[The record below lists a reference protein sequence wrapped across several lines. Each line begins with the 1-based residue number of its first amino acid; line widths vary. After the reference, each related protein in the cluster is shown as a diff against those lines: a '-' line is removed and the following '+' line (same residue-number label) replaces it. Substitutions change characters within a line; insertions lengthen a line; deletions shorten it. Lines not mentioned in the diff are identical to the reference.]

1 MQNRMSSRRGVEKNS
16 LLLTKRVLVSSLIV
30 LMLIGV
36 SSLVHQA
43 YAQVQAKKKTQAK
56 KEEVYTRPEPT
67 RPIRPEIPTANRN
80 QQDKVFL
87 EYADELYTDE
97 FLNKGHQVVRGN
109 VKFRKGGMYMYCDS
123 AYFYPETNSINAF
136 GNVKM
141 EQGDTLFVFSD
152 LLYYNGERQ
161 MARLR
166 TNSRRKV
173 RLINRDVTLT
183 TDSLNYDLMTELGY
197 FLDGGEIDDKKNRL
211 SSIHGQYSP
220 RTKDA
225 EFNDDVLLE
234 NNEDG
239 YTLETNRLLYNTDTH
254 IAKIVD
260 NTLIKSE
267 NDTIY
272 CKKGWY
278 NTNTDE
284 AQLHS
289 RSTIIHADSLN
300 NVTTLEGDSIIYD
313 KATGIS
319 RAYMF
324 RDRNKDAQPMVLT
337 DTANKTILIG
347 GFGLFNDK
355 TKESFATDYP
365 LLIEHSRPDTIFL
378 RADTIRTFTYNYGK
392 KRVEPVLTDSMGQP
406 LDSLSQAMAIA
417 EADSLNK
424 ETEYH
429 IAKAYRRARFFRNDM
444 QGVADSM
451 TYISRDSM
459 MYLSCRPII
468 WSGERQVNGNQINI
482 HFNDTTVD
490 WAELPDFGMMAE
502 AVEEEFYNQMSGKKM
517 KAYLENQTLRHLYV
531 DGNVQTIFLPMEND
545 STYNKLVNAESSY
558 MTIDMADGKM
568 DKLKMWPE
576 VTGTVTPL
584 FMIKKNQYYL
594 PDFNWYEAIRPRR
607 EWYGDQS
614 RWADDL
620 GDIPDELE
628 QYFANPGGKTSKR
641 QSNTSQQNTQQ

>member
-1 MQNRMSSRRGVEKNS
+1 MSSRRGVEKNS

-36 SSLVHQA
+36 SSLVHQT

-123 AYFYPETNSINAF
+123 AYFYPETNSIDAF

>member
-1 MQNRMSSRRGVEKNS
+1 MSSRRGVEKNS

-43 YAQVQAKKKTQAK
+43 YAQVQAK

-123 AYFYPETNSINAF
+123 AYFYPETNSIDAF

-183 TDSLNYDLMTELGY
+183 TDSLNYDMMTELGY

>member
-1 MQNRMSSRRGVEKNS
+1 M
-16 LLLTKRVLVSSLIV
+16 LTKRVLVSSLIV

-123 AYFYPETNSINAF
+123 AYFYPETNSIDAF

-183 TDSLNYDLMTELGY
+183 TDSLNYDMMTELGY

-444 QGVADSM
+444 QGVAD
-451 TYISRDSM
+451 
-459 MYLSCRPII
+459 
-468 WSGERQVNGNQINI
+468 
-482 HFNDTTVD
+482 
-490 WAELPDFGMMAE
+490 
-502 AVEEEFYNQMSGKKM
+502 
-517 KAYLENQTLRHLYV
+517 
-531 DGNVQTIFLPMEND
+531 
-545 STYNKLVNAESSY
+545 
-558 MTIDMADGKM
+558 
-568 DKLKMWPE
+568 
-576 VTGTVTPL
+576 
-584 FMIKKNQYYL
+584 
-594 PDFNWYEAIRPRR
+594 
-607 EWYGDQS
+607 
-614 RWADDL
+614 
-620 GDIPDELE
+620 
-628 QYFANPGGKTSKR
+628 
-641 QSNTSQQNTQQ
+641 

>member
-1 MQNRMSSRRGVEKNS
+1 MSSRRGVEKNS

-123 AYFYPETNSINAF
+123 AYFYPETNSIDAF

-173 RLINRDVTLT
+173 RLINREVTLT

-628 QYFANPGGKTSKR
+628 QYFANPSGKTSKR

>member
-1 MQNRMSSRRGVEKNS
+1 MSSRRGVEKNS

-123 AYFYPETNSINAF
+123 AYFYPETNSIDAF

-267 NDTIY
+267 NDTIH

>member
-1 MQNRMSSRRGVEKNS
+1 MSSRRGVEKNS

-123 AYFYPETNSINAF
+123 AYFYPETNSIDAF

-183 TDSLNYDLMTELGY
+183 TDSLNYDMMTELGY
-197 FLDGGEIDDKKNRL
+197 FLDGGEIEDKKNRL

>member
-1 MQNRMSSRRGVEKNS
+1 MSSRRGVEKNS

-123 AYFYPETNSINAF
+123 AYFYPETNSIDAF

-313 KATGIS
+313 KATSIS

-406 LDSLSQAMAIA
+406 LDSLSQAMAIT

>member
-1 MQNRMSSRRGVEKNS
+1 MSSRRGVEKNS

-109 VKFRKGGMYMYCDS
+109 VKVRKGGMYMYCDS
-123 AYFYPETNSINAF
+123 AYFYPETNSIDAF

>member
-1 MQNRMSSRRGVEKNS
+1 MSSRRGVEKNS

-123 AYFYPETNSINAF
+123 AYFYPETNSIDAF

-417 EADSLNK
+417 EADSLNN

>member
-1 MQNRMSSRRGVEKNS
+1 MSSRRGVEKNS

-123 AYFYPETNSINAF
+123 AYFYPETNSIDAF

-365 LLIEHSRPDTIFL
+365 LLIEYSRPDTIFL

>member
-1 MQNRMSSRRGVEKNS
+1 MSSRRGVEKNS

-36 SSLVHQA
+36 SILVHQA

-123 AYFYPETNSINAF
+123 AYFYPETNSIDAF

-289 RSTIIHADSLN
+289 RSTIIHADSLK

>member
-1 MQNRMSSRRGVEKNS
+1 MSSRRGVEKNG

-123 AYFYPETNSINAF
+123 AYFYPETNSIDAF

>member
-1 MQNRMSSRRGVEKNS
+1 MSSCRGVEKNS

-56 KEEVYTRPEPT
+56 KEEGYTRPEPT

-123 AYFYPETNSINAF
+123 AYFYPETNSIDAF

-183 TDSLNYDLMTELGY
+183 TDSLNYDMMTELGY

-239 YTLETNRLLYNTDTH
+239 YTLETNRLLYNTETH

-429 IAKAYRRARFFRNDM
+429 IAKAYRRARFIRNDM

-558 MTIDMADGKM
+558 MPIDMAAGKM
-568 DKLKMWPE
+568 DKLKMLPE
-576 VTGTVTPL
+576 VTGTGTPL

-594 PDFNWYEAIRPRR
+594 QDFNWYEAIRPRR

>member
-1 MQNRMSSRRGVEKNS
+1 MSSRRGVEKNS

-123 AYFYPETNSINAF
+123 AYFYPETNSIDAF

-392 KRVEPVLTDSMGQP
+392 KRVEPMLTDSMGQP

>member
-1 MQNRMSSRRGVEKNS
+1 MSSRRGVEKNS

-123 AYFYPETNSINAF
+123 AYFYPETNSIDAF

-319 RAYMF
+319 CAYMF

>member
-1 MQNRMSSRRGVEKNS
+1 MSSRREVEKNS

-123 AYFYPETNSINAF
+123 AYFYPETNSIDAF

-183 TDSLNYDLMTELGY
+183 TDSLNYDMMTELGY

-517 KAYLENQTLRHLYV
+517 KAYLDNQTLRHLYV

>member
-1 MQNRMSSRRGVEKNS
+1 MSSRRGVEKNS

-123 AYFYPETNSINAF
+123 AYFYPETNSIDAF

-173 RLINRDVTLT
+173 RLINREVTLT

>member
-1 MQNRMSSRRGVEKNS
+1 MSSRREVEKNS

-123 AYFYPETNSINAF
+123 AYFYPETNSIDAF

-272 CKKGWY
+272 CKRGWY

-628 QYFANPGGKTSKR
+628 QYFADPGGKTSKR

>member
-1 MQNRMSSRRGVEKNS
+1 MEKNS

-123 AYFYPETNSINAF
+123 AYFYPETNSIDAF

-365 LLIEHSRPDTIFL
+365 LLIEYSRPDTIFL

-517 KAYLENQTLRHLYV
+517 KAYFHDQTLRHLFV

-558 MTIDMADGKM
+558 MTIDMQDKKM
-568 DKLKMWPE
+568 EKLKMWPE
-576 VTGTVTPL
+576 VTGSVTPL
-584 FMIKKNQYYL
+584 FLVKK
-594 PDFNWYEAIRPRR
+594 
-607 EWYGDQS
+607 
-614 RWADDL
+614 
-620 GDIPDELE
+620 
-628 QYFANPGGKTSKR
+628 
-641 QSNTSQQNTQQ
+641 SQ

>member
-1 MQNRMSSRRGVEKNS
+1 
-16 LLLTKRVLVSSLIV
+16 
-30 LMLIGV
+30 
-36 SSLVHQA
+36 
-43 YAQVQAKKKTQAK
+43 
-56 KEEVYTRPEPT
+56 VYTRPEPT

-123 AYFYPETNSINAF
+123 AYFYPETNSIDAF

-161 MARLR
+161 IARLR

-628 QYFANPGGKTSKR
+628 QYFANPSGKTSKR

>member
-1 MQNRMSSRRGVEKNS
+1 MSSRRGVEKNS

-30 LMLIGV
+30 LMLIGI

-123 AYFYPETNSINAF
+123 AYFYPETNSIDAF

-392 KRVEPVLTDSMGQP
+392 KRVEPVLTDSTGQP

>member
-1 MQNRMSSRRGVEKNS
+1 MSSRRGVEKNS

-123 AYFYPETNSINAF
+123 AYFYPETNSIDAF

-183 TDSLNYDLMTELGY
+183 TDSLNYDMMTELGY

-337 DTANKTILIG
+337 DTANKTILVG

>member
-1 MQNRMSSRRGVEKNS
+1 MSSRRGVEKNS

-56 KEEVYTRPEPT
+56 KEEVYTRPEPM

-123 AYFYPETNSINAF
+123 AYFYPETNSIDAF

-183 TDSLNYDLMTELGY
+183 TDSLNYDMMTELGY

>member
-1 MQNRMSSRRGVEKNS
+1 MSSRRGVEKNS

-123 AYFYPETNSINAF
+123 AYFYPETNSIDAF

-531 DGNVQTIFLPMEND
+531 DGNVQTIFLPIEND

>member
-1 MQNRMSSRRGVEKNS
+1 MSSRREVEKNS

-30 LMLIGV
+30 LILIGV

-123 AYFYPETNSINAF
+123 AYFYPETNSIDAF

-173 RLINRDVTLT
+173 RLINREVTLT
-183 TDSLNYDLMTELGY
+183 TDSLNYDMMTELGY

-337 DTANKTILIG
+337 DTANKTILVG

>member
-1 MQNRMSSRRGVEKNS
+1 MSSRRGVEKNS

-123 AYFYPETNSINAF
+123 AYFYPETNSIDAF

-183 TDSLNYDLMTELGY
+183 TDSLNYDMMTELGY

-558 MTIDMADGKM
+558 MTIDMVDGKM

>member
-1 MQNRMSSRRGVEKNS
+1 MSSRRGVEKNS

-30 LMLIGV
+30 LILIGV

-123 AYFYPETNSINAF
+123 AYFYPETNSIDAF

-173 RLINRDVTLT
+173 RLINREVTLT

>member
-1 MQNRMSSRRGVEKNS
+1 MSSCRGVEKNS

-123 AYFYPETNSINAF
+123 AYFYPETNSIDAF

>member
-1 MQNRMSSRRGVEKNS
+1 MSSRREVEKNS

-123 AYFYPETNSINAF
+123 AYFYPETNSIDAF

>member
-1 MQNRMSSRRGVEKNS
+1 MSSRRGVEKNS

-123 AYFYPETNSINAF
+123 AYFYPETNSIDAF

-152 LLYYNGERQ
+152 LIYYNVERQ

-183 TDSLNYDLMTELGY
+183 TDSLNYDMMTELGY

>member
-1 MQNRMSSRRGVEKNS
+1 MSSRRGVEKNG

-123 AYFYPETNSINAF
+123 AYFYPETNSIDAF

-628 QYFANPGGKTSKR
+628 QYFANPSGKTSKR